1 MREARMRQESRGA
14 SFTFEIGLTKLE
26 PVVISMDNLLPILL
40 PFQRN
45 IDVLEIY
52 LTIMES
58 MVAL

>member
-1 MREARMRQESRGA
+1 MRQESRGA